1 MRFTAGTIS
10 FLALLSPVPSGLATS
25 SKHATSS
32 KGRASEL
39 QSPFSVVSSGQDNS
53 TRRAAC
59 SKGRTSAFQECC
71 VWFDVLDDIQ
81 ENLFDGGT
89 CNEEVHESLR
99 VIDAPNIAGTRLTS
113 LQLTFHDAIGFSPLL
128 FRQLKFGGFGAGIHL
143 SPYPRIKFRPMNRIS
158 PDGSIMHHSDIET
171 NYAANNGVD
180 EIIELQRPIAIAH
193 RVSFGDFIQFAG
205 AVGITNCPGAPSL
218 EFLAGRFN
226 FSFAAPDGLV
236 PEPADSVDKIIARFA
251 DAGFSANEIVDL
263 LGSPFDSTP
272 GQFDSQF
279 FIETLLTGTAFPGHG
294 SHTGEVVSPLRGE
307 FRLQSDFAFARDSR
321 TACEWQS
328 FITDHQAMTQKFHAA
343 MSKLATLGQIRELL
357 TDCSDVI
364 PTASPLTKEPFLPA
378 GKKLSDIQ
386 SACEATPFPTLTADS
401 GPATT
406 VPPVPH

>member
-1 MRFTAGTIS
+1 MRVVA
-10 FLALLSPVPSGLATS
+10 GLAFLVLISAVSSES
-25 SKHATSS
+25 SKASKRATWS
-32 KGRASEL
+32 KGRT
-39 QSPFSVVSSGQDNS
+39 SPFQEVLGVQENLFDGDEQVHESSK
-53 TRRAAC
+53 RALC
-59 SKGRTSAFQECC
+59 SKGRTSASQKCC

-81 ENLFDGGT
+81 ENLFDGGI

-99 VIDAPNIAGTRLTS
+99 
-113 LQLTFHDAIGFSPLL
+113 LTFHDAIGFSPLL
-128 FRQLKFGGFGAGIHL
+128 FSKLRFGGFGA
-143 SPYPRIKFRPMNRIS
+143 
-158 PDGSIMHHSDIET
+158 DGSIMHHSDIET
-171 NYAANNGVD
+171 KYAANNGVD

-193 RVSFGDFIQFAG
+193 KVSFGDFIQFAG

-226 FSFAAPDGLV
+226 FSIAAPDGLV

-263 LGSPFDSTP
+263 LVSHTVAAQDDVDPTIHGSPLDSTP

-279 FIETLLTGTAFPGHG
+279 FIETLLTGTGFPGQG
-294 SHTGEVVSPLRGE
+294 SHIGEVPSPLRGE
-307 FRLQSDFAFARDSR
+307 FRLQSDFAFARDPR

-328 FITDHQAMTQKFHAA
+328 FVTDHQAMTQKFRAA

-364 PTASPLTKEPFLPA
+364 PTARPLTKGPHLPA

-386 SACEATPFPTLTADS
+386 SACNATPFPTLTADP
-401 GPATT
+401 G
-406 VPPVPH
+406 